1 MNITIIGVG
10 KIKENYLKKGINE
23 YLKRLSP
30 YAKVTIVEVPDE
42 STKENM
48 TQVEID
54 QVLNKEADRIIA
66 KLKSGTAVVPLVI
79 EGDLITSSDLAKQLN
94 QYATYGKSHVTFI
107 IGGSLGL
114 SQAIKKKA
122 DRNISFGR
130 ITLPHQLMRLVLVEQ
145 IYRAFRIING
155 HAYHK

>member
-1 MNITIIGVG
+1 MNITIISVG

-23 YLKRLSP
+23 YLKRLNP
-30 YAKVTIVEVPDE
+30 YAKVNIVEVPDE
-42 STKENM
+42 ATKENM

-54 QVLNKEADRIIA
+54 HVLNKEADRIMA
-66 KLKSGTAVVPLVI
+66 KLKPGTAIVPLAI
-79 EGDLITSSDLAKQLN
+79 EGDLITSPDLANQLN

-114 SQAIKKKA
+114 SQSIKKKA

>member
-79 EGDLITSSDLAKQLN
+79 EGDLITSPDLAKQLN

-114 SQAIKKKA
+114 NQAIKKKA

-155 HAYHK
+155 HSYHK